1 MIQVW
6 KQRKVNGGDF
16 LKTLMFA
23 LKWAKKGLKWA
34 QNRIFLGFYLT
45 ILCFLVL
52 PPYLGTFWVASFRP
66 KCFSQMTL
74 QDSEI
79 ICIFGRIYS
88 VIFLSEDIN
97 HGKIASETT
106 TIATT
111 AFWLGSS
118 RHG

>member
-1 MIQVW
+1 
-6 KQRKVNGGDF
+6 
-16 LKTLMFA
+16 
-23 LKWAKKGLKWA
+23 
-34 QNRIFLGFYLT
+34 
-45 ILCFLVL
+45 
-52 PPYLGTFWVASFRP
+52 
-66 KCFSQMTL
+66 MTL